1 MEDKDK
7 DKDKAKAKDKLLD
20 FMAKSC
26 HYVQDHCGDPDAW
39 SEDSMHRENQF
50 QCTSYQMACFL
61 CQNTVKGEQGVEW
74 NVIIDELVDN
84 KKNKNGMMVKSVNK
98 WKKILSK
105 IADELGGW
113 K

>member
-1 MEDKDK
+1 MEDKS
-7 DKDKAKAKDKLLD
+7 KLLD

-26 HYVQDHCGDPDAW
+26 HYAQEHCGDPDAW
-39 SEDSMHRENQF
+39 PSDEHSRTQYL
-50 QCTSYQMACFL
+50 QCTSFQMACFL
-61 CQNTVKGEQGVEW
+61 SQNTKEGSGGVEW

-84 KKNKNGMMVKSVNK
+84 NKNKNGMMVKSVNK